1 MTPAKL
7 HKRAISSSLVPMNF
21 EFTGSKWFLLF
32 IAIVLPLL
40 LLVVA
45 LVLEANICIVMAL
58 LVLMGI
64 ALIMLYLPKGKK

>member
-1 MTPAKL
+1 
-7 HKRAISSSLVPMNF
+7 
-21 EFTGSKWFLLF
+21 
-32 IAIVLPLL
+32 
-40 LLVVA
+40 LVVA

>member
-1 MTPAKL
+1 MD
-7 HKRAISSSLVPMNF
+7 F

>member
-1 MTPAKL
+1 
-7 HKRAISSSLVPMNF
+7 MNF